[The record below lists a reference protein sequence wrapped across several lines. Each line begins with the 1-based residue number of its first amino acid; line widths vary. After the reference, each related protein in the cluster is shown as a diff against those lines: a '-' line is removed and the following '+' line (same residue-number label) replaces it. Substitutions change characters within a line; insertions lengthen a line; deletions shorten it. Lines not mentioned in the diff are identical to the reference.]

1 MSKRREI
8 NFESLNKFIEFAE
21 VKAKIIESIERLKRD
36 STLSTDQKEIVTY
49 LDLMLSNEA
58 RLAEKQKGD
67 LESSK

>member
-1 MSKRREI
+1 LRI
-8 NFESLNKFIEFAE
+8 
-21 VKAKIIESIERLKRD
+21 KIIESIERFKCD
-36 STLSTDQKEIVTY
+36 STLSTDQKEIVAY